1 VETARLGPF
10 NRRYAG
16 IQSIR
21 LDQIVG
27 IDSRIATPT
36 ATSCPSAPSSVYL
49 AALDAARDVLAG
61 DQKAPGARVRRLV
74 GLT

>member
-1 VETARLGPF
+1 L
-10 NRRYAG
+10 
-16 IQSIR
+16 
-21 LDQIVG
+21 
-27 IDSRIATPT
+27 ATST

-49 AALDAARDVLAG
+49 AALDVFHREGEDAARDVLAG